1 MKLVLLMYLE
11 EDEPCV
17 ARLLEELGVE
27 AFSRLPLEGHGPG
40 EKGWRGEVPAY
51 RSRLV
56 LAVVPEATAEGLM
69 RAVRDCTGIQD
80 SAHPVRAVQVAVEDV
95 AACLCAEQ

>member
-17 ARLLEELGVE
+17 ARLLEERGVE

-40 EKGWRGEVPAY
+40 REGWRGVVPAY
-51 RSRLV
+51 RSRMV
-56 LAVVPEATAEGLM
+56 LAVVPEATAANLIQ
-69 RAVRDCTGIQD
+69 AVRDCRGIED
-80 SAHPVRAVQVAVEDV
+80 PAHPVRAVQVAIEEV
-95 AACLCAEQ
+95 ANCLCGD